1 MSGPLAFATVTA
13 VLKDLLND
21 GLVNSDLSAIVG
33 TVKVSALPPDRIA
46 TGAEEPS
53 QLNVFLYQV
62 MANQGWRNADLPSRS
77 AGGDQ
82 RLSNPPLA
90 VDLHYLLTA
99 YGAQDLD
106 AEVLLGYA
114 MQLLHETPVLT
125 RSAIRKTF
133 SVNSPVSDK
142 LMPASVTDR
151 NPADVADQLELCRI
165 TPRYLTTDELSKLWS
180 AMQARY
186 RPTMAYTVSVVL
198 MQRTAPAR
206 AALPVREPR
215 LHVVPMARP
224 VIERVDPPSGPV
236 GSSVRLLGQSLRGGT
251 TSVRVGG
258 HHVVPPPGDT
268 ASDAVRVALPATLR
282 AGLTSVQVVHDVPLG
297 APPTSRPGVGVES
310 NVAAFIVTPLVIS
323 PSPHTLDGSGVLAI
337 ALSPDVARDQ
347 RVVVLVGESA
357 LLVPARPDAGPP
369 TSATIA
375 VTVPASWPS
384 GTHLLRVQ
392 VDGAMSP
399 LTVDDTAGSPTF
411 NQYIGPTVTVP

>member
-1 MSGPLAFATVTA
+1 MSGPLAFASVTA

-21 GLVNSDLSAIVG
+21 GLVNSDLSSIVG

-62 MANQGWRNADLPSRS
+62 MANPGWRNADLPSRS

-82 RLSNPPLA
+82 RLTNPPLA

-114 MQLLHETPVLT
+114 MQLMHETPVLT
-125 RSAIRKTF
+125 RAAIRKTF
-133 SVNSPVSDK
+133 SVSSPVSDK
-142 LMPASVTDR
+142 LMPAAVTDR
-151 NPADVADQLELCRI
+151 NPADIADQLELCRI

-224 VIERVDPPSGPV
+224 VIERLEPSSGPV
-236 GSSVRLLGQSLRGGT
+236 GSSVRLIGQSLKGVI
-251 TSVRVGG
+251 TSVRIGG
-258 HHVVPPPGDT
+258 QQLVPAPADT
-268 ASDAVRVALPATLR
+268 SSQAVRVALPGSLR
-282 AGLTSVQVVHDVPLG
+282 AGLASVQVVHDVPLG
-297 APPTSRPGVGVES
+297 DPPTSRPGVGVES
-310 NVAAFIVTPLVIS
+310 NVAAFIVTPVVIS
-323 PSPHTLDGSGVLAI
+323 PSPHTLDGSRMLTI
-337 ALSPDVARDQ
+337 ALSPNVARDQ
-347 RVVVLVGESA
+347 RVVVLLGDVA
-357 LLVPARPDAGPP
+357 LLVPARPEAGPP
-369 TSATIA
+369 TSATVA
-375 VTVPASWPS
+375 VAVPAAFPA

-399 LTVDDTAGSPTF
+399 LTVDDTEGSMTF
-411 NQYIGPTVTVP
+411 NQYVGPTVTIP